1 MAFFK
6 LGKKKKEDLLD
17 TQLLPQQEI
26 SQVSSSPVEQV
37 LMMKQQGYT
46 SNQITQI
53 LQSQGYNAEQISEA
67 ISHAG
72 LSSGFQAGREPRER
86 QEQAEFGMPA
96 YAHAQ
101 DVQDTQAMQS
111 YEQPAYQQQ
120 QQSPQSFQSFRQG
133 KEMQEP
139 PSIDEERIQE
149 VAEAI
154 IDEKW
159 EELAKDIRKVA
170 EWKEKSEER
179 ISKLE
184 QQALDL
190 KMSIDS
196 LTKSIMS
203 KISSYD
209 QNIVDVG
216 TEIKAM
222 EKVFQKV
229 LPNLTESVN
238 KLDRM
243 TKGVKEPQQKK

>member
-6 LGKKKKEDLLD
+6 FGKKKKEEPLD
-17 TQLLPQQEI
+17 VMPAPEPQQ
-26 SQVSSSPVEQV
+26 QSPVEQV

-46 SNQITQI
+46 NNQIVQT
-53 LQSQGYNAEQISEA
+53 LQSQGYGTNDVYDA
-67 ISHAG
+67 INRAN
-72 LSSGFQAGREPRER
+72 LSMAQPAPQPET
-86 QEQAEFGMPA
+86 GMPE
-96 YAHAQ
+96 YG
-101 DVQDTQAMQS
+101 QS
-111 YEQPAYQQQ
+111 YEQPYEQQY
-120 QQSPQSFQSFRQG
+120 QSFQEP
-133 KEMQEP
+133 KEVRPTPTM
-139 PSIDEERIQE
+139 DEERMQE

-159 EELAKDIRKVA
+159 NELVKDIRKVI
-170 EWKEKSEER
+170 EWKNKSEDR
-179 ISKLE
+179 IAKLE
-184 QQALDL
+184 QQLLDL
-190 KMSIDS
+190 RVGMDS

-229 LPNLTESVN
+229 LPTLTESVN

-243 TKGVKEPQQKK
+243 AKAKEPQQKK

>member
-6 LGKKKKEDLLD
+6 FGKKKKEEPLD
-17 TQLLPQQEI
+17 MQVPSPDMGMQQ
-26 SQVSSSPVEQV
+26 SQASPIDQV

-46 SNQITQI
+46 NNQIVQT
-53 LQSQGYNAEQISEA
+53 LQSQGYSTNQIFDA
-67 ISHAG
+67 INQAG
-72 LSSGFQAGREPRER
+72 LATLEPV
-86 QEQAEFGMPA
+86 EQPEMGMPS
-96 YAHAQ
+96 YGQ
-101 DVQDTQAMQS
+101 G
-111 YEQPAYQQQ
+111 YEQYPQQ
-120 QQSPQSFQSFRQG
+120 QSFQSFQPPH
-133 KEMQEP
+133 EIQTP

-159 EELAKDIRKVA
+159 EDFAKDVKRIV
-170 EWKEKSEER
+170 EWKDKSEDR
-179 ISKLE
+179 IAKLE
-184 QQALDL
+184 QQILDL
-190 KMSIDS
+190 RLSIDS
-196 LTKSIMS
+196 LTKNVMS
-203 KISSYD
+203 RISSYD

-243 TKGVKEPQQKK
+243 SKGYKEQEQKK

>member
-6 LGKKKKEDLLD
+6 LGKKKKDEPLD
-17 TQLLPQQEI
+17 VPMPAPEAQPQPPAPA
-26 SQVSSSPVEQV
+26 SPIEQV

-46 SNQITQI
+46 NNQIVQT
-53 LQSQGYNAEQISEA
+53 LQSQGYNSSQIFDA
-67 ISHAG
+67 INQAG
-72 LSSGFQAGREPRER
+72 LSGSFEEAVEQPETGMPDYGQSYQQPY
-86 QEQAEFGMPA
+86 QEQAYQTFQPPREIQPPA
-96 YAHAQ
+96 
-101 DVQDTQAMQS
+101 
-111 YEQPAYQQQ
+111 
-120 QQSPQSFQSFRQG
+120 
-133 KEMQEP
+133 
-139 PSIDEERIQE
+139 SIDEERIQE

-159 EELAKDIRKVA
+159 EELAKDIKKVI
-170 EWKEKSEER
+170 EWKEKSEDR

-184 QQALDL
+184 QQIIDIRL
-190 KMSIDS
+190 SIDS

-209 QNIVDVG
+209 QNITEVG

-243 TKGVKEPQQKK
+243 TKSYREPQ

>member
-6 LGKKKKEDLLD
+6 LGKKKKEEALD
-17 TQLLPQQEI
+17 IPIPPPDMHPTEP
-26 SQVSSSPVEQV
+26 SSPVEQV

-46 SNQITQI
+46 NNQIVQM
-53 LQSQGYNAEQISEA
+53 LQSQGYNTSQVYDA
-67 ISHAG
+67 INKAN
-72 LSSGFQAGREPRER
+72 LSTDFQSTQEPEM
-86 QEQAEFGMPA
+86 GMPDYGQQHYEEQYQQPLPPA
-96 YAHAQ
+96 
-101 DVQDTQAMQS
+101 QS
-111 YEQPAYQQQ
+111 YQP
-120 QQSPQSFQSFRQG
+120 P
-133 KEMQEP
+133 KEIQP
-139 PSIDEERIQE
+139 PVSIDEERIQE

-159 EELAKDIRKVA
+159 DEFAADIRRVI
-170 EWKEKSEER
+170 EWKDKSEER
-179 ISKLE
+179 MARIE
-184 QQALDL
+184 QQIID
-190 KMSIDS
+190 MRVSIDS
-196 LTKSIMS
+196 LTKSIMT

-243 TKGVKEPQQKK
+243 AKGYKEMPQKK